1 MPKIRQHVNPLK
13 SDLLEIKGVPRIE
26 PPPGGFLEVELGAA
40 EAQFLIERSP
50 VVPEATLVGVE
61 IRSEMVTRAERLC
74 REAGVTTV
82 RNVFANMSVA
92 LHRLFAPR
100 SVRRFHVNFPDP
112 WWKARQQKRRVV
124 GSGLLAELATKLE
137 PGGEIHVMTDIFDI
151 ALEAMASL
159 EEEGPGTFVNAHAPW
174 SFHPGP
180 LWNARSRREVQ
191 CDREQKRVWRLLYRL
206 ACRPDECTGD
216 PSRAGLTPPRTAS
229 P

>member
-13 SDLLEIKGVPRIE
+13 SDLLEIKGVPRLE
-26 PPPGGFLEVELGAA
+26 APPGGFLEVELGSA

-74 REAGVTTV
+74 REAGVTNV
-82 RNVFANMSVA
+82 RNVFANMSVD

-100 SVRRFHVNFPDP
+100 SVRRFHVNFPAP

-124 GSGLLAELATKLE
+124 GSGL
-137 PGGEIHVMTDIFDI
+137 I
-151 ALEAMASL
+151 AAMASL